1 MSRSPIHES
10 GNNMNFRIILDLLFP
25 PKCPFCGRVQ
35 ERSAICPACQK
46 ALPWTEAP
54 EQEQTLPDKLR
65 CASPLWYEGQA
76 REGMLRYK
84 FQGASGAADI
94 LGGLIAECAAEHF
107 AGEFDAVTYVP
118 VSRKRLRS
126 RGYDQSRLLAEAACR
141 RWDTVPETLLRKV
154 GDNPPQS
161 TQADEAARRANVLGM
176 YEPVGDAAGKR
187 ILLVD
192 DIVTTGATLCEC
204 ARTLR
209 LAGAASVVCVTVCR
223 TRRK

>member
-1 MSRSPIHES
+1 
-10 GNNMNFRIILDLLFP
+10 MNFQTILNLLFP

-35 ERSAICPACQK
+35 EQSAICPACRK
-46 ALPWTEAP
+46 ALPWTVEA

-65 CASPLWYEGQA
+65 CASPLWYEGPA

-94 LGGLIAECAAEHF
+94 LGGLVAECAAERL

-118 VSRKRLRS
+118 VSRKRLRR
-126 RGYDQSRLLAEAACR
+126 RGYDQARLLAEHACR
-141 RWDTVPETLLRKV
+141 RWDTAPETLLRKT

-161 TQADEAARRANVLGM
+161 GQTDEAARRANVLGM

-209 LAGAASVVCVTVCR
+209 QAGAASVMCVTLCR
-223 TRRK
+223 ARRK

>member
-1 MSRSPIHES
+1 
-10 GNNMNFRIILDLLFP
+10 MNFRTILLDLLFP
-25 PKCPFCGRVQ
+25 PKCSFCGKVQ
-35 ERSAICPACQK
+35 DAPGICPACRK
-46 ALPWTEAP
+46 ALPWTEEA

-65 CASPLWYEGQA
+65 CASPLWYEGPA

-84 FQGASGAADI
+84 FRSTPGAAGI
-94 LGGLIAECAAEHF
+94 LGDLLAECAAERF

-118 VSRKRLRS
+118 VSRKRLRR
-126 RGYDQSRLLAEAACR
+126 RGYDQSRLLAEHACR
-141 RWDTVPETLLRKV
+141 RWDTVPETLLRKI

-161 TQADEAARRANVLGM
+161 GQTGEAARRANALGM
-176 YEPVGDAAGKR
+176 YEPVGDPAGKR

-223 TRRK
+223 SRRK

>member
-1 MSRSPIHES
+1 
-10 GNNMNFRIILDLLFP
+10 MNFQAILDLLFP
-25 PKCPFCGRVQ
+25 PKCPFCGKVQ
-35 ERSAICPACQK
+35 DAPGICPACQT
-46 ALPWTEAP
+46 ALPWTAGA
-54 EQEQTLPDKLR
+54 EQEQTLPDRLR
-65 CASPLWYEGQA
+65 CASPLWYEGPA

-84 FQGASGAADI
+84 FHGASGAADV
-94 LGGLIAECAAEHF
+94 LGGLLAECAAERF
-107 AGEFDAVTYVP
+107 AGEFDTVTYVP
-118 VSRKRLRS
+118 VSRRRLRR

-141 RWDTVPETLLRKV
+141 RWNTAPETLLRKD

-161 TQADEAARRANVLGM
+161 GQTGEAARRANVLGM

-209 LAGAASVVCVTVCR
+209 QAGATSVMCVTLCR
-223 TRRK
+223 ARRK

>member
-1 MSRSPIHES
+1 
-10 GNNMNFRIILDLLFP
+10 MNFQFILDLLFP
-25 PKCPFCGRVQ
+25 PKCPFCGKVQ
-35 ERSAICPACQK
+35 DAASICPACQK
-46 ALPWTEAP
+46 ALPRAAEA

-65 CASPLWYEGQA
+65 CASPLWYEGRA

-126 RGYDQSRLLAEAACR
+126 RGYDQARLLSEAACR
-141 RWDTVPETLLRKV
+141 RWDTAPVTLLRKT

-161 TQADEAARRANVLGM
+161 GQTDEAARRANVLGM
-176 YEPVGDAAGKR
+176 YEPAGDAAGKR
-187 ILLVD
+187 VLLVD

>member
-1 MSRSPIHES
+1 
-10 GNNMNFRIILDLLFP
+10 MNLRNILDLLFP
-25 PKCPFCGRVQ
+25 PKCPFCGKVQ
-35 ERSAICPACQK
+35 DISCVCPACQK
-46 ALPWTEAP
+46 ALPWTEAA
-54 EQEQTLPDKLR
+54 EQEQTLPDRLR
-65 CASPLWYEGQA
+65 CASPLWYEGPA

-94 LGGLIAECAAEHF
+94 LGGLVAECAAERL

-118 VSRKRLRS
+118 VSRKRLRR
-126 RGYDQSRLLAEAACR
+126 RGYDQARLLAEAAGR
-141 RWDTVPETLLRKV
+141 RWDTAPVTLLRKT

-161 TQADEAARRANVLGM
+161 GLHDEAARRAHALGM

-192 DIVTTGATLCEC
+192 DIVTTSATLCEC